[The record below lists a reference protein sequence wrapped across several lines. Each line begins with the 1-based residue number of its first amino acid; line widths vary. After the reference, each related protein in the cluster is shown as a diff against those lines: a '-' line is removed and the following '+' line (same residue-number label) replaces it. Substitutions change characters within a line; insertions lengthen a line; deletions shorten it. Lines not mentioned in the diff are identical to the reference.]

1 MDREKEFMPW
11 LLFGTCDEEQQQ
23 FQSQKEADGWEIGE
37 KCFIS
42 ELADIYASTITMGNN
57 SFICANALIR
67 GAKLEMGTHCSINS
81 YAYLQGKITLGNHV
95 RIAPKASIIAENHG
109 YSDLRLPISKQPC
122 TSKGITIGN
131 NVWIGANAVIVDGVH
146 IGNNSIIA
154 AGSIVT
160 KDVMPYQVVGG
171 NPAKPIKDRIR
182 STLSAPLASFCTSVK
197 TQLKTLIASYQQNG
211 EFTDP
216 NCVPGQ
222 SPKRAL
228 CDAIEILTMFNE
240 TPDNKRDLITKIQN
254 WQTDNI
260 DYEVLSVGYAL
271 ENLGASIAKPYSSST
286 QLQGEKLIQWLEN
299 LSWDTNVWGAGN
311 DIDCL
316 GTSFYQNQ
324 KHFGIKADLNTLFEW
339 LDTHVNAQNGVWGNP
354 ASRLHIVN
362 GFYRLTRG
370 SYAQLHHPLPLPE
383 RALDTILEHAKDENY
398 FGGANGNAC
407 NVLDIIHPLW
417 LCKGQTDYR
426 YDEGQEWAV
435 GWVYKIL
442 DHWVENKGFSFELH
456 QTEKPSLM
464 GTEMWLSI
472 LYLLCDYLN
481 ISDLLT
487 YEPKGVHR
495 LYTEL

>member
-1 MDREKEFMPW
+1 M
-11 LLFGTCDEEQQQ
+11 
-23 FQSQKEADGWEIGE
+23 
-37 KCFIS
+37 
-42 ELADIYASTITMGNN
+42 
-57 SFICANALIR
+57 
-67 GAKLEMGTHCSINS
+67 
-81 YAYLQGKITLGNHV
+81 
-95 RIAPKASIIAENHG
+95 
-109 YSDLRLPISKQPC
+109 
-122 TSKGITIGN
+122 
-131 NVWIGANAVIVDGVH
+131 
-146 IGNNSIIA
+146 
-154 AGSIVT
+154 
-160 KDVMPYQVVGG
+160 
-171 NPAKPIKDRIR
+171 
-182 STLSAPLASFCTSVK
+182 
-197 TQLKTLIASYQQNG
+197 
-211 EFTDP
+211 
-216 NCVPGQ
+216 
-222 SPKRAL
+222 
-228 CDAIEILTMFNE
+228 
-240 TPDNKRDLITKIQN
+240 
-254 WQTDNI
+254 
-260 DYEVLSVGYAL
+260 

-383 RALDTILEHAKDENY
+383 KALDTILEHAKDENY

-417 LCKGQTDYR
+417 L
-426 YDEGQEWAV
+426 
-435 GWVYKIL
+435 
-442 DHWVENKGFSFELH
+442 ENKGFSFELH